1 MKRVAAVAL
10 VISFALLGVSYAH
23 PHEVDN
29 AVQAPVAEIG
39 PSNLA
44 TDGKALTIRSFDL
57 SSDGDRIILLYQT
70 REGQATWVALWDIPE
85 KRMIGSAKL
94 AEDNLTALA
103 HSANPAGPIF
113 SENYVFVLKL
123 RTDIIFSADQ
133 KHAVA
138 MAYGRV
144 WIVDGT
150 NCSTVR
156 SIDPPRLGMFAPVR
170 IQALNNSTFAI
181 TYQYGLD
188 RFQVDF
194 YDFATGNKI
203 ATWSASAAPQSFSP
217 DKKLVAAPDPTAA
230 NHGGVTN
237 VQILDAR
244 TGEKLKS
251 IAVGFRFGK
260 SWLGFGGPAAHG
272 SVLSHFLTDTRIVV
286 APDGQR
292 DAAGHHSGNSLEII
306 DIPEGRIVGELRPK
320 RFGPTDVLV
329 ESPDRSHF
337 GVLSIYAA
345 PFWFSTES
353 SNPAHF
359 TDELMLFANDGR
371 MPVSVFP
378 WPIEATTTVPPRIS
392 ADASL
397 VAMLLGETV
406 QVFRVGGQVGSTQN
420 HPRSKSGQRELSNM
434 RNPSDNLT

>member
-1 MKRVAAVAL
+1 MKRVAVVAL
-10 VISFALLGVSYAH
+10 VISFALLRVSYAQS
-23 PHEVDN
+23 HEVNN
-29 AVQAPVAEIG
+29 AVQTPIAEIG

-44 TDGKALTIRSFDL
+44 TNGKALTIRSFDM
-57 SSDGDRIILLYQT
+57 SSDADRIILLYQAS
-70 REGQATWVALWDIPE
+70 EGQATWVALWGIPE
-85 KRMIGSAKL
+85 KRMIGTAKL
-94 AEDNLTALA
+94 AEDNLTAPALG
-103 HSANPAGPIF
+103 ANPAGPIF

-156 SIDPPRLGMFAPVR
+156 SIDPPRLAMFAPAR
-170 IQALNNSTFAI
+170 IQVLNNSTFAI

-188 RFQVDF
+188 HFRVDF
-194 YDFATGNKI
+194 YDFATGNEI
-203 ATWSASAAPQSFSP
+203 ATWSASAMPQSFSR
-217 DKKLVAAPDPTAA
+217 DGKLAVAPDPVAV

-237 VQILDAR
+237 VQILNAR

-292 DAAGHHSGNSLEII
+292 DTAGHHSGSSLEIV
-306 DIPEGRIVGELRPK
+306 DIPEGRVVGELRPK
-320 RFGPTDVLV
+320 RFGPTGVLV
-329 ESPDRSHF
+329 ESPDGSHF

-359 TDELMLFANDGR
+359 TDELMIFANDGR

-378 WPIEATTTVPPRIS
+378 WPIEAMTNVPPRIS
-392 ADASL
+392 ANASL
-397 VAMLLGETV
+397 VAMLVNGTV
-406 QVFRVGGQVGSTQN
+406 QVFRVGG
-420 HPRSKSGQRELSNM
+420 
-434 RNPSDNLT
+434 